1 MLGRIRLHLIIRDRA
16 TSRLRDVDVIWYP
29 DKSLVYVYR
38 PEEQSYQTAKFSHK
52 SDVIITDPV
61 EIARI
66 VYGYPK
72 ECLKEEG
79 GEFYIERCHL
89 KNATGIYRAL
99 NHKLCTAVRL
109 TVNGVHRV
117 VNESR
122 SKA

>member
-1 MLGRIRLHLIIRDRA
+1 MLGRIRLHLIIRDKA
-16 TSRLRDVDVIWYP
+16 SSKLRDVDVIWYP
-29 DKSLVYVYR
+29 DKSLVYIYR

-61 EIARI
+61 EIAKI
-66 VYGYPK
+66 IYGYLK

-79 GEFYIERCHL
+79 SEFYIERCHL
-89 KNATGIYRAL
+89 KNATGVYRVL

-109 TVNGVHRV
+109 AVNGVYRLG
-117 VNESR
+117 NGSR